1 MCIQH
6 FCGTVFAFHPKKLTY
21 RNLCKDSI
29 LEKHH
34 LLFSPAFRC
43 QHFCCQQRANR
54 FQNKVLR
61 LGGTFLGESGGNR
74 HLKQSSQRAEAQ
86 DIEDRVVRMGFCLE
100 ESFEATKPLFFF
112 RNHSRVKWNF
122 FFGNVSFSHGNSLKI
137 DLGGSEFSSLF
148 GTCFR
153 MKVLTMQPC
162 HFLLFV
168 VCHVTLENDQGL
180 LRSSS
185 VECIPWLYPSPLLP
199 V

>member
-1 MCIQH
+1 MAH
-6 FCGTVFAFHPKKLTY
+6 F
-21 RNLCKDSI
+21 
-29 LEKHH
+29 LE
-34 LLFSPAFRC
+34 S
-43 QHFCCQQRANR
+43 
-54 FQNKVLR
+54 
-61 LGGTFLGESGGNR
+61 LGDNR

-100 ESFEATKPLFFF
+100 EFFEATKPRFF
-112 RNHSRVKWNF
+112 SKSQQGEVEL
-122 FFGNVSFSHGNSLKI
+122 FFGNVSFSRGTSLKI

-153 MKVLTMQPC
+153 MKVLTMQLC

-168 VCHVTLENDQGL
+168 VCHVTPENDQGL

>member
-1 MCIQH
+1 M
-6 FCGTVFAFHPKKLTY
+6 P
-21 RNLCKDSI
+21 
-29 LEKHH
+29 
-34 LLFSPAFRC
+34 
-43 QHFCCQQRANR
+43 
-54 FQNKVLR
+54 
-61 LGGTFLGESGGNR
+61 TFLFPTRELISSKTKLLVKTLIGESGGNR

-100 ESFEATKPLFFF
+100 ESFEATKPRFFF

-122 FFGNVSFSHGNSLKI
+122 FFGSVSFGHGTSLKI
-137 DLGGSEFSSLF
+137 DLGESEFSNLF

-162 HFLLFV
+162 HFPRVV
-168 VCHVTLENDQGL
+168 VCHVTLENDKGL